1 MQTIYFFGGTKMLAA
16 IEWNSLILAP
26 ISEMLTKLVGY
37 LPTLIGSLIIL
48 TIGWVVAKTLRRV
61 VSRGLGTIH
70 FDKLA
75 DKAGISEI
83 LNKGGLKTSANDVL
97 SSLVYWLVI
106 IMVLVMVVN
115 ALGLPQASNVLESLF
130 AYIPNVIAA
139 MFVLV
144 VGMFLANFVSGII
157 RTAAG
162 NASLPK
168 PEMLEA
174 VSRWAIIIFAATI
187 SLRELGI
194 ATLLVT
200 TTFNII
206 LGGFCLA
213 LALAF
218 GLGGRDAAAKYLNEW
233 HQKHSE
239 QKTYNKEEIYN

>member
-1 MQTIYFFGGTKMLAA
+1 MLAA
-16 IEWNSLILAP
+16 IEWNSLIVAP
-26 ISEMLTKLVGY
+26 VSEMLTKLVGY
-37 LPTLIGSLIIL
+37 LPTLFGALIIL
-48 TIGWVVAKTLRRV
+48 TVGWLVAKTLRRI
-61 VSRGLGTIH
+61 VSRGLETIH
-70 FDKLA
+70 FSKLA
-75 DKAGISEI
+75 EKAGISEI
-83 LNKGGLKTSANDVL
+83 LNKGGLKTSAIDVL
-97 SSLVYWLVI
+97 SGLVYWLAI

-162 NASLPK
+162 NASLPR
-168 PEMLEA
+168 PEMLA
-174 VSRWAIIIFAATI
+174 TVSRWAIIIFAGTI
-187 SLRELGI
+187 SLKELGI

-218 GLGGRDAAAKYLNEW
+218 GLGGRDAASKYLNEW
-233 HQKHSE
+233 QQKHGE
-239 QKTYNKEEIYN
+239 KKTFNKEEIYN

>member
-1 MQTIYFFGGTKMLAA
+1 MLAA
-16 IEWNSLILAP
+16 IEWNSLIVAP
-26 ISEMLTKLVGY
+26 VSEMLTKLAGY
-37 LPTLIGSLIIL
+37 MPTLIGALIIL
-48 TIGWVVAKTLRRV
+48 TVGWMVAKTLKRI
-61 VSRGLGTIH
+61 VSRGLKAIQ

-83 LNKGGLKTSANDVL
+83 LSKGGLKTSANDVL

-115 ALGLPQASNVLESLF
+115 ALGLPQASSVLESLF
-130 AYIPNVIAA
+130 AFIPNVIAA
-139 MFVLV
+139 LFVLV
-144 VGMFLANFVSGII
+144 VGMFLANFVSGIV
-157 RTAAG
+157 RTAGG

-168 PEMLEA
+168 PEMLAA
-174 VSRWAIIIFAATI
+174 VSRWAIIIFAGTI
-187 SLRELGI
+187 SLKELGI

-218 GLGGRDAAAKYLNEW
+218 GLGGRDTAAKYLNEW
-233 HQKHSE
+233 RQKQSG
-239 QKTYNKEEIYN
+239 QNAYNKEEVYN

>member
-1 MQTIYFFGGTKMLAA
+1 MLAA
-16 IEWNSLILAP
+16 IEWNSLIVAP
-26 ISEMLTKLVGY
+26 VSEMLTKLVGY
-37 LPTLIGSLIIL
+37 LPTLFGALIIL
-48 TIGWVVAKTLRRV
+48 TVCWLVATMLRRV
-61 VSRGLGTIH
+61 VARARETIH

-75 DKAGISEI
+75 DKSGISEI
-83 LNKGGLKTSANDVL
+83 LNKGSLKTSATHVP
-97 SSLVYWLVI
+97 SSMVYWLVI

-162 NASLPK
+162 NASLPR
-168 PEMLEA
+168 PEMLA
-174 VSRWAIIIFAATI
+174 SVSRWAIIIFAGTI

-206 LGGFCLA
+206 LGGFCLG

-218 GLGGRDAAAKYLNEW
+218 GLGGKDAAAKYLNEW
-233 HQKHSE
+233 RQKHSE
-239 QKTYNKEEIYN
+239 KKTYNKEEIYN

>member
-1 MQTIYFFGGTKMLAA
+1 MFDA
-16 IEWNSLILAP
+16 IEWNSLIVAP
-26 ISEMLTKLVGY
+26 ISQMLTTLMNY
-37 LPTLIGSLIIL
+37 LPTLFGALIIL
-48 TIGWVVAKTLRRV
+48 TIGWLVAKTLRRM
-61 VSRGLGTIH
+61 VSRGLEKIH
-70 FDKLA
+70 FNKLA
-75 DKAGISEI
+75 EKAGISEI
-83 LNKGGLKTSANDVL
+83 LNKGGLKTSANEVL
-97 SSLVYWLVI
+97 SSLVYWLAI

-162 NASLPK
+162 NASLPR
-168 PEMLEA
+168 PEMLA
-174 VSRWAIIIFAATI
+174 TVSRWAIIIFAGTI

-218 GLGGRDAAAKYLNEW
+218 GLGGRDAAAKYLSEW
-233 HQKHSE
+233 QQKHGE
-239 QKTYNKEEIYN
+239 QKTFNKEEIYN